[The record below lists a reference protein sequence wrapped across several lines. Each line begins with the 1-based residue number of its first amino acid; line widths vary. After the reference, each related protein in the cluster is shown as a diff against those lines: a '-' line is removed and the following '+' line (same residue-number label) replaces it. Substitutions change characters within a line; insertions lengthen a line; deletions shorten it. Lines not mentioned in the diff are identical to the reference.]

1 MKQLIT
7 LLFILVSGNQL
18 TAQQNT
24 LPEKRPAG
32 FTLSYNFHG
41 GMYYHIEDITI
52 SADSCIYKNNLHGNI
67 MVHRFKLSE
76 ADLDSL
82 YAILQQNQFT
92 QIVYGSNG
100 FVHDRGGITIT
111 IGWDNNRKQYKVN
124 DSESNFVAKEWKS
137 KWGRIC
143 DYVKK
148 LALN

>member
-1 MKQLIT
+1 MKHFMI
-7 LLFILVSGNQL
+7 LLFILLSGSQL
-18 TAQQNT
+18 SAQQNG
-24 LPEKRPAG
+24 LPEKRPPG
-32 FTLSYNFHG
+32 FTLSYRFHG

-52 SADSCIYKNNLHGNI
+52 SSDSCIYTNNLKGMI
-67 MVHRFKLSE
+67 MVRRFKLTE
-76 ADLDSL
+76 AGLDSL

-124 DSESNFVAKEWKS
+124 DSESNFVAKEWQS

-148 LALN
+148 LP

>member
-1 MKQLIT
+1 MKHFMI
-7 LLFILVSGNQL
+7 LLFILLSGSQL
-18 TAQQNT
+18 SAQQNG
-24 LPEKRPAG
+24 LPEKRPPG
-32 FTLSYNFHG
+32 FTLSYRFHG

-52 SADSCIYKNNLHGNI
+52 SADSCIYTNNLKGMI
-67 MVHRFKLSE
+67 MVRRFKLSE
-76 ADLDSL
+76 TGLDSL

-92 QIVYGSNG
+92 QIVYGNNG